1 MKLENKNDIKTV
13 EYIRRN
19 FEINAGEMVVS
30 DGSVLIIDDKERR
43 WRLPLGKNEFM
54 AHFMNYQ
61 LKMRTALQK
70 SDRYLP
76 TNYELTTM
84 LLIVAY

>member
-1 MKLENKNDIKTV
+1 
-13 EYIRRN
+13 
-19 FEINAGEMVVS
+19 MVVS

-43 WRLPLGKNEFM
+43 WRLPLGKNEFTTLTKQNKLRICREV
-54 AHFMNYQ
+54 ATERDLFNCHGTFYELPAEN
-61 LKMRTALQK
+61 ADGFAK